1 MARQSGSAGVSF
13 LRHGSGHVGNLGLL
27 LAGVLAA
34 LAALLMPRLPEDW
47 HARVL
52 APGWL
57 PSQLVRILE
66 YSNDIQVALVADR
79 PPLPHPRIALIMIT
93 DDTLADL
100 AYISPIDR
108 GLIARIV
115 KALDGLGARVIGLDL
130 LFDQPTEADKDA
142 LLLETF
148 RFTRAS
154 LVLGGAD
161 ERSALSPRRRQW
173 QSAFL
178 ARAGQPFGFFN
189 LRYDVREAAATHV
202 VRNRAAA
209 HAGSQFK
216 MSFAEALARRAGAA
230 EMMNG
235 RRIPW
240 LRAPESGADTFI
252 SLDAD
257 AVLAADQ
264 DPDGV
269 MARALEQQLHG
280 RVVLV
285 GADLEGRDR
294 HPTPLS
300 LVTGE
305 DLLGVSI
312 HAQILAGLLD
322 RRTLSDLEVP
332 AVAALGGIA
341 AFLGTLIG
349 WFAARSRLV
358 LTLLVSCG
366 TLFVMALSAFVLWQ
380 FKAIVPVAAIVAT
393 LVGAAMAGR
402 LARGYAEV

>member
-1 MARQSGSAGVSF
+1 M
-13 LRHGSGHVGNLGLL
+13 LRLGSGRASNLGVL
-27 LAGVLAA
+27 LAGALAA
-34 LAALLMPRLPEDW
+34 LAALLLPRLPEDW

-52 APGWL
+52 APGWM

-79 PPLPHPRIALIMIT
+79 PLVPHPRIALIMIT

-100 AYISPIDR
+100 AYVSPIDR
-108 GLIARIV
+108 RLVARIV
-115 KALDGLGARVIGLDL
+115 KAIDGLGARIIGLDL
-130 LFDQPTEADKDA
+130 LFDQPTEPDKDA
-142 LLLETF
+142 LLLEAF

-161 ERSALSPRRRQW
+161 ERTALSPRRRQW
-173 QSAFL
+173 QSEFL
-178 ARAGQPFGFFN
+178 ARSGLPFGFFN

-202 VRNRAAA
+202 VRNRAAP
-209 HAGSQFK
+209 HQGSEFSL
-216 MSFAEALARRAGAA
+216 SFAEALARRAGVGKIVG
-230 EMMNG
+230 G
-235 RRIPW
+235 RRVPW
-240 LRAPESGADTFI
+240 LRAPTDGADTFV

-269 MARALEQQLHG
+269 MARALEQQIDG
-280 RVVLV
+280 RIVLV

-305 DLLGVSI
+305 DMLGVSI

-322 RRTLSDLEVP
+322 RRTLTDLDPP
-332 AVAALGGIA
+332 AVAALGGVA

-358 LTLLVSCG
+358 LTLLVTCG
-366 TLFVMALSAFVLWQ
+366 TLFVMAVSAFVLWQ
-380 FKAIVPVAAIVAT
+380 FKAIVPVAAIVAA
-393 LVGAAMAGR
+393 LVGTAMAGR
-402 LARGYAEV
+402 LVRGYADA

>member
-1 MARQSGSAGVSF
+1 MARQSASAGASY
-13 LRHGSGHVGNLGLL
+13 LWRGSGRSGSLGVL
-27 LAGVLAA
+27 LAGALAA
-34 LAALLMPRLPEDW
+34 LAALLLPRLPDDW

-52 APGWL
+52 APGWM

-79 PPLPHPRIALIMIT
+79 PALPHPRIALVMIT

-100 AYISPIDR
+100 AYVSPIDR
-108 GLIARIV
+108 GLVARIV

-130 LFDQPTEADKDA
+130 LFDQPTEPDKDTQ
-142 LLLETF
+142 LLEAF
-148 RFTRAS
+148 RFTRAP

-161 ERSALSPRRRQW
+161 ERTALSPRRRQW

-178 ARAGQPFGFFN
+178 SRAGQPFGFFN

-202 VRNRAAA
+202 VRNRAAPY
-209 HAGSQFK
+209 AGSEFK
-216 MSFAEALARRAGAA
+216 LSFAEALARRAGAGDIVS
-230 EMMNG
+230 G

-240 LRAPESGADTFI
+240 LRAPTDGADTFV

-257 AVLAADQ
+257 AILAADQ

-280 RVVLV
+280 RIVLV

-305 DLLGVSI
+305 DMLGVAI

-322 RRTLSDLEVP
+322 QRTLSDLDMA

-358 LTLLVSCG
+358 LTLLISCG
-366 TLFVMALSAFVLWQ
+366 TLLVMAVSAFVLWQ
-380 FKAIVPVAAIVAT
+380 FKAIVPIAAIIAA
-393 LVGAAMAGR
+393 LVVAAMAGR
-402 LARGYAEV
+402 LARSYAKV